1 MDLVTGTAP
10 VVTGMAELAVSPAPS
25 PRLLVR
31 LLTRLWR
38 SWATRSLAVG
48 GVATALDVLT
58 LLACVKLARLPTPLA
73 AMCGVVVGAVWAFF
87 ANRRFA
93 FQDSAGRLGP
103 QALRYGVA
111 TGVAMLVHA
120 ALVGWLADRVG
131 VPVVLA
137 KLGADVAVFTV
148 GQLLLLRYVVFPKG
162 APAAA
167 ATPEAPPVDDSPRRA
182 A

>member
-1 MDLVTGTAP
+1 MPP
-10 VVTGMAELAVSPAPS
+10 VLSPLA
-25 PRLLVR
+25 RLLA
-31 LLTRLWR
+31 RLWR

-48 GVATALDVLT
+48 GVATVLDVLT
-58 LLACVKLARLPTPLA
+58 LLACVELARLPTPVA
-73 AMCGVVVGAVWAFF
+73 AMAGVVVGAVWAFF

-93 FQDSAGRLGP
+93 FPDSRGKLSA

-111 TGVAMLVHA
+111 TGGAMLVHA

-148 GQLLLLRYVVFPKG
+148 GQLLLLRYVVFPRRELPP
-162 APAAA
+162 PAAA
-167 ATPEAPPVDDSPRRA
+167 AAPAVDTPTDRDEPPARA